1 MSSQVEQIKSRL
13 GIAEVVES
21 YLKLQR
27 AGVNL
32 KAPCPFHN
40 EKTPSFFV
48 SPSRESWHCF
58 GCNRGGDIFSFVME
72 IEGVDFPEALRILA
86 RRAGV
91 ELVPVNLKQKS
102 EQVSLSRLLEET
114 KKIYEARLKEN
125 MAVIDYLKERGME
138 GETAKAFGVG
148 FAPDGWRNLYDFLKR
163 KGFSGE
169 EMEKAGLVIKKSSG
183 DSYQSSAYYDRFR
196 SRIMFP
202 LNNSSGQIVG
212 FSGRIFKPDESRQ
225 PTAESGNEVAKYIN
239 TPQTLL
245 YDKSKLLYGFDKAK
259 NEIRKKGYC
268 ILVEGQ
274 MDVIMSHQAGFANTV
289 AVSGTALTDGHLKMI
304 KRLCDTLV
312 MAFDKDD
319 AGFQASKRGI
329 DIALAEGFEVKVAEI
344 PSGKDPADTVK
355 EDPEVWKKALDSA
368 KHIIDFYLDVLEN
381 RKDIE
386 KTVLPY
392 IAILSNQIE
401 KAEWVKKT
409 AKKLSIGEE
418 PVWEELKKIK
428 PTSPKKE
435 LKEEPIIRTDNG
447 KMTRLNMIKGRLLG
461 FLIWQK
467 DTEDKLLK
475 EEMTRIGEKF
485 VLRPETER
493 DDLAFEAESFYNEAK
508 DLKKELVNLALDFER
523 EDIKRCLEEIT
534 EEVRRL
540 EQAGAEEDHIKKQL
554 DEFYKLT
561 KDLNKLKQNDKE
573 KRDKKENCEEV
584 RGKKGQ
590 SKENHEDTADRE
602 VENRGEG
609 ESKKQSQN
617 QEQIQDESPSQT

>member
-1 MSSQVEQIKSRL
+1 MSSHVEQIKSRL

-27 AGVNL
+27 AGVNF

-72 IEGVDFPEALRILA
+72 IEGVDFPGALRVLA

-91 ELVPVNLKQKS
+91 ELTPVDLKQKS
-102 EQVSLSRLLEET
+102 ERVSLLRLLDEA
-114 KKIYEARLKEN
+114 KKFYEVRLKEN
-125 MAVIDYLKERGME
+125 AAVINYLKERGMK

-148 FAPDGWRNLYDFLKR
+148 FAPDGWRNLYDFLKK

-169 EMEKAGLVIKKSSG
+169 EMEKAGLVIKKSSA

-212 FSGRIFKPDESRQ
+212 FSGRIFKSAESQ
-225 PTAESGNEVAKYIN
+225 ELKADSGNEVAKYIN

-245 YDKSKLLYGFDKAK
+245 YDKSKVLYGFDKAK
-259 NEIRKKGYC
+259 TEIRKKGYC

-274 MDVIMSHQAGFANTV
+274 MDVIMSHQAGFVNTA
-289 AVSGTALTDGHLKMI
+289 AVSGTALTSDHLKMI
-304 KRLCDTLV
+304 KRLCDSLV

-329 DIALAEGFEVKVAEI
+329 DIALAEGLEVKVAEI

-355 EDPEVWKKALDSA
+355 EDPEVWRKAVDGA
-368 KHIIDFYLDVLEN
+368 KHIIDFYLDILN
-381 RKDIE
+381 DRKEIE
-386 KTVLPY
+386 KIVLPY
-392 IAILSNQIE
+392 IAALSSDIE

-418 PVWEELKKIK
+418 PIWEELKKIK
-428 PTSPKKE
+428 LTAPKRDPSEK
-435 LKEEPIIRTDNG
+435 PNIQNNVG
-447 KMTRLNMIKGRLLG
+447 KMTHFSLVRDRLLG
-461 FLIWQK
+461 FLVWKK
-467 DTEDKLLK
+467 DTNDQSLK
-475 EEMTRIGEKF
+475 EKISEISEKF
-485 VLRPETER
+485 NLIPE
-493 DDLAFEAESFYNEAK
+493 DDREDLVFEAESFYNEAK
-508 DLKKELVNLALDFER
+508 DLKKELIDLALDFER
-523 EDIKRCLEEIT
+523 EDIKRRLEEIT
-534 EEVRRL
+534 EEVRKL
-540 EQAGAEEDHIKKQL
+540 ERSDAEDDKIKKQL
-554 DEFYKLT
+554 DKFYKLT
-561 KDLNKLKQNDKE
+561 KELNELKQNDKTKNDKRE
-573 KRDKKENCEEV
+573 KREEV
-584 RGKKGQ
+584 SGK
-590 SKENHEDTADRE
+590 ETEDQERIQDP
-602 VENRGEG
+602 GEAETKSRS
-609 ESKKQSQN
+609 ES
-617 QEQIQDESPSQT
+617 QEQAEDPSQTQGESQD